1 MWEYRTPGIPDEL
14 FERAKG
20 VPITKEEVRA
30 IQISKARISE
40 GDTIYDIGCGSGS
53 ISVEA
58 AVQAGPAGTVLGVD
72 RNPDAI
78 ALTERNAAR
87 FGMRNIRAI
96 HGEAADVIPTLPSP
110 DCIVIGG
117 TGGETADI
125 LRACAGRLRPGGRIV
140 VGTILIET
148 LAEVLRTVEGC
159 GLENVDII
167 QVTILKSRRTSTGTM
182 MLARNP
188 VTVVSASASRG
199 GRDAAKRDDPP

>member
-1 MWEYRTPGIPDEL
+1 MWRHRTAGIPDDL
-14 FERAKG
+14 FERTQG
-20 VPITKEEVRA
+20 VPITKEEIRA
-30 IQISKARISE
+30 IQVSKARISE

-58 AVQAGPAGTVLGVD
+58 AIQAGPNGKVLAVD

-78 ALTERNAAR
+78 GLTERNAAR
-87 FGMRNIRAI
+87 FGMENISTILDDALAAI
-96 HGEAADVIPTLPSP
+96 PSLPDP
-110 DCIVIGG
+110 DSIIVGG

-125 LRACAGRLRPGGRIV
+125 LRVCARRLRPGGRVV

-148 LAEVLRTVEGC
+148 LAEVLNAINTC
-159 GLENVDII
+159 GLADVDIV

-188 VTVVSASASRG
+188 VTIVSASASE
-199 GRDAAKRDDPP
+199 K